1 MDFAKYYCDIF
12 ASFGYP
18 LGQNASLAESTID
31 RAADSLNITLPAALR
46 DFYTVAGREKRFNQC
61 HNRIIAP
68 KDWRL
73 SKNRLIFMEENQWVV
88 WWGVSVRNPRNDDPP
103 VSQAVNDDDDDLD
116 WYQENRRCS
125 VFIAVMLHYQAVSG
139 GFTHFGNSPEP
150 KNLKR
155 LLKREWQFYGTVNQL
170 SAYSRQNQVV
180 CIEPDMG
187 VAAAA
192 KTQKALKAIQD
203 ELGLSLS

>member
-1 MDFAKYYCDIF
+1 MDFAQYYRDIY

-18 LGQNASLAESTID
+18 LGQTSAIAVSTID
-31 RAADSLNITLPAALR
+31 RAADSLSIILPVALR
-46 DFYTVAGREKRFNQC
+46 DFYAVAGREKRFNQC
-61 HNRIIAP
+61 HNRILAP

-88 WWGVSVRNPRNDDPP
+88 WWGVSIGNPRNEDPP
-103 VSQAVNDDDDDLD
+103 VFQAVNDDDDLQ
-116 WYQENRRCS
+116 WHQENRRCS
-125 VFIAVMLHYQAVSG
+125 VFVAVMLHYQAVSG
-139 GFTHFGNSPEP
+139 GFKHYGNSPKP
-150 KNLKR
+150 DNLKR
-155 LLKREWQFYGTVNQL
+155 LLKDGWRFFGTVNRL
-170 SAYSRQNQVV
+170 AAYSRQNQVV

-192 KTQKALKAIQD
+192 KTQKDLRTIET